1 MPRMVTTVRGTP
13 GRAAPMFAHGSLGR
27 LPRGQTADSVAE
39 VLREAILTG
48 QLGPSAWLREAEI
61 ADELSVSR
69 TPIREA
75 LRRLVAEGLAVKRPG
90 QGTIVAPMSIEDVL
104 AVYVVRESLEGLAA
118 RLAALRSSPRVA
130 TTLSALIERMQ
141 DPQVTNDLPQLV
153 ELNLELHRAIR
164 DATGNSYLERFLTQV
179 ELAVRRLDR
188 TTYELPGRIEQSL
201 AEHRG
206 IVDAIIAGDPQL
218 AERLAV
224 QHMRR
229 AREIRTQM
237 LLGG

>member
-1 MPRMVTTVRGTP
+1 
-13 GRAAPMFAHGSLGR
+13 
-27 LPRGQTADSVAE
+27 
-39 VLREAILTG
+39 
-48 QLGPSAWLREAEI
+48 
-61 ADELSVSR
+61 
-69 TPIREA
+69 
-75 LRRLVAEGLAVKRPG
+75 
-90 QGTIVAPMSIEDVL
+90 VL

-130 TTLSALIERMQ
+130 ATLSALIERMQ
-141 DPQVTNDLPQLV
+141 DPQVANDLPQLV
-153 ELNLELHRAIR
+153 ELNLDLHRAIR

-179 ELAVRRLDR
+179 EHAVRRLDR
-188 TTYELPGRIEQSL
+188 TTYELPGRIEESL

-206 IVDAIIAGDPQL
+206 IVDAIIAADPQL

>member
-1 MPRMVTTVRGTP
+1 MPRMVTTTRGTRGLAGSAIFP
-13 GRAAPMFAHGSLGR
+13 GGVGR
-27 LPRGQTADSVAE
+27 WPRGQTVDSVTE

-48 QLGPSAWLREAEI
+48 QLGPSTWLRETDI

-75 LRRLVAEGLAVKRPG
+75 LRRLVAEGLVVKRPG

-104 AVYVVRESLEGLAA
+104 AVYLVRESLEGLAA
-118 RLAALRSSPRVA
+118 RLAAGRSSPRVA
-130 TTLSALIERMQ
+130 AALSALIERMQ
-141 DPQVTNDLPQLV
+141 DPQLANDLPQLV

-164 DATGNSYLERFLTQV
+164 DATGNSYLKRFLTQV
-179 ELAVRRLDR
+179 EHAVRRLDR
-188 TTYELPGRIEQSL
+188 TTYELPGRIEESL

-206 IVDAIIAGDPQL
+206 IVEAIIAADPQQ